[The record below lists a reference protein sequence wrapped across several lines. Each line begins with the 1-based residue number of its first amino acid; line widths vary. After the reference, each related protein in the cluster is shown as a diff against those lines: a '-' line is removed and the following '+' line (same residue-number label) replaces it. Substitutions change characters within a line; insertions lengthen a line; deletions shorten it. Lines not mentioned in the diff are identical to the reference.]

1 MQHQEAWLIEI
12 RKPAEETLV
21 GELIESLDNI
31 TADVFGWATDRL
43 NMLQAS
49 AARKHREARQQAALP
64 LVEQVVAPLNRSSQC
79 LLPAGQVASPAAQR
93 AQRFLQPDE
102 QRLGRKELDPRGGK
116 LNRKRQAVDS
126 FADAGDRG
134 RILVRGLEIRFDR
147 HGALDKEPDGLELR
161 EGRQIR

>member
-1 MQHQEAWLIEI
+1 MITPAAQHAWSTHI
-12 RKPAEETLV
+12 RAVAP
-21 GELIESLDNI
+21 G
-31 TADVFGWATDRL
+31 
-43 NMLQAS
+43 
-49 AARKHREARQQAALP
+49 AALA
-64 LVEQVVAPLNRSSQC
+64 LIVGGTALELQR

-126 FADAGDRG
+126 FADAGDRW